1 MTQSLVAVGVAVV
14 VVAVVVAVVDLGFP
28 IAQTPDV
35 STLLA
40 MARSA
45 QCTGTGRK
53 TWEVYLR
60 THARAVVYRRG

>member
-1 MTQSLVAVGVAVV
+1 MTQSLVAVEVAVEVVAVVAAVV
-14 VVAVVVAVVDLGFP
+14 VVVVDLEFP
-28 IAQTPDV
+28 IAQTPEV

-53 TWEVYLR
+53 TWEVY
-60 THARAVVYRRG
+60 

>member
-1 MTQSLVAVGVAVV
+1 MTQSLVAVEVAVV
-14 VVAVVVAVVDLGFP
+14 VVAVVAAVVVVVVDLGFP
-28 IAQTPDV
+28 IAQTPEV

-53 TWEVYLR
+53 TWEVY
-60 THARAVVYRRG
+60 